1 MDGVHVILMC
11 FLPELEHVLR
21 DADVERVED
30 ALLHSSKAFLVVI
43 HPEASVIK
51 SI

>member
-1 MDGVHVILMC
+1 MYISPG
-11 FLPELEHVLR
+11 LERVLQ
-21 DADVERVED
+21 DADVEGVKD
-30 ALLHSSKAFLVVI
+30 VSLHYSRASLVVI